1 MPSMRSRSSG
11 PQVRPSPGPSERRSH
26 DNTPKLKPLGPPSIV
41 AIMAVL
47 TEPDNAAKHFKPSQ
61 FVLTELTRVVSD
73 KWLKVKDSVRTK
85 VFWMVKEL
93 IRN

>member
-1 MPSMRSRSSG
+1 
-11 PQVRPSPGPSERRSH
+11 
-26 DNTPKLKPLGPPSIV
+26 
-41 AIMAVL
+41 MAVL

-93 IRN
+93 IRNQVVSIDGVTWTLMRQVTGG

>member
-1 MPSMRSRSSG
+1 MPSMRCRSSG

-61 FVLTELTRVVSD
+61 FVLTELTRVV
-73 KWLKVKDSVRTK
+73 WLKVKDSVRTK

>member
-1 MPSMRSRSSG
+1 
-11 PQVRPSPGPSERRSH
+11 
-26 DNTPKLKPLGPPSIV
+26 
-41 AIMAVL
+41 MAVL